1 MQARSLHVVNRPHRK
16 RVRIVDIDTM
26 GEVLGDDDLDGMSVV
41 GARRGAMLRVPRR
54 PAWRGAVAPGVAM
67 PGEGLE
73 PLPLTNALN
82 GVFVPASAV
91 NQDFTAR
98 PQRPFRAERL
108 LALVRRSAG
117 ATAVVIRIRDG
128 IFVGTQ
134 LQFVEVG
141 DMDLEFFGPTAFGVR
156 LNLASA
162 TPGMLIRIPIT
173 IVNAI
178 PAGETVTVDIS
189 FLGRS
194 IR

>member
-1 MQARSLHVVNRPHRK
+1 
-16 RVRIVDIDTM
+16 VDIDTM

-41 GARRGAMLRVPRR
+41 GAARRGAMLRVPRR
-54 PAWRGAVAPGVAM
+54 PTWRGAIAPGVTM

-73 PLPLTNALN
+73 PLPLKNDALA
-82 GVFVPASAV
+82 GVFTSTSAV

-108 LALVRRSAG
+108 LGLVRRSAG
-117 ATAVVIRIRDG
+117 ATAIKIRITTG
-128 IFVGTQ
+128 IFIGTQ
-134 LQFVEVG
+134 LQFAEVG

-162 TPGMLIRIPIT
+162 TPGMLIRVPVLIIG
-173 IVNAI
+173 AI
-178 PAGETVTVDIS
+178 PGGETVAVDIS